1 MELNGN
7 RPTDAEAWAYLFKHG
22 NHITKKTHRLPKKI
36 QEAIAGVLKGNW
48 EAEVVD
54 RINIHDFGVI
64 WSDKHY
70 KKLAT
75 KLRNG
80 PAAEAF
86 NIEILNTLK
95 KYRLEGVGSNCI
107 GRCVV
112 QLLTET

>member
-1 MELNGN
+1 MELNDN

-22 NHITKKTHRLPKKI
+22 DHITKKTHRLPKKI
-36 QEAIAGVLKGNW
+36 QDAIAEVLKGNW
-48 EAEVVD
+48 DAEVVD
-54 RINIHDFGVI
+54 RIKIHDFGLI
-64 WSDKHY
+64 WSDQHY

-95 KYRLEGVGSNCI
+95 TYRLEGVGSNCI
-107 GRCVV
+107 S
-112 QLLTET
+112 